1 MKQENLTD
9 RGAYIIFYSNKALLK
24 RLEKMPLRISYI
36 SEANKQ
42 VLVYFDN
49 RLKKDIERQLKKAKG
64 FVSIEESAL
73 FQEEVLNF

>member
-1 MKQENLTD
+1 
-9 RGAYIIFYSNKALLK
+9 
-24 RLEKMPLRISYI
+24 MPLRISYI